1 MENSNF
7 KPFANE
13 LKSQLPQILQEVVRE
28 TSSDTEADLMLM
40 GAITTL
46 SAAIPNVY
54 GIYDEN
60 VVYPNLYLFVS
71 AKASAGKGRLATCK
85 NLIMP
90 IHNELRNNPLT
101 NGQSLLIP
109 ANCSATAMYQQLSL
123 NDGKGLIFESEADS
137 LNNALRSSYG
147 NFSDGLRK
155 AFHHETISYLRRK
168 ENEWV
173 EINNPHISI
182 VLSGTPNQCKRL
194 IPNAENGL
202 FSRFAI
208 MNLDS
213 NNTWKNVFD
222 KQKKRKNAHF
232 DALALKVHELHK
244 RLRCQ
249 EHEIEFD
256 LTDKQKEK
264 FNAHFN
270 SLQNSLIDDDNFSA
284 TIRRMGI
291 ITFRIAMILSAL
303 RIKSKRS
310 NINKI
315 ICSDIDFES
324 ALKISKSLLE
334 HANFLYKTLPEGKK
348 AIQNKT
354 KKAQQMANL
363 LEMMPETFSRKEM
376 FAISQPINISLRTI
390 DNYLTDY
397 LKDNKIECIGHGI
410 YRKIE
415 STPKC
420 A

>member
-1 MENSNF
+1 
-7 KPFANE
+7 
-13 LKSQLPQILQEVVRE
+13 
-28 TSSDTEADLMLM
+28 
-40 GAITTL
+40 
-46 SAAIPNVY
+46 
-54 GIYDEN
+54 
-60 VVYPNLYLFVS
+60 
-71 AKASAGKGRLATCK
+71 
-85 NLIMP
+85 MP

-334 HANFLYKTLPEGKK
+334 HANFLYKTLPEGEK
-348 AIQNKT
+348 AIPNKT
-354 KKAQQMANL
+354 KKVQQMANL
-363 LEMMPETFSRKEM
+363 LEMMPKTFSRKEM
-376 FAISQPINISLRTI
+376 FAISQSIKISLRTI

-397 LKDNKIECIGHGI
+397 LNDNKIECIGHGI

>member
-1 MENSNF
+1 METLNIKS
-7 KPFANE
+7 FANE
-13 LKSQLPQILQEVVRE
+13 LKSQLPPILREVVLK
-28 TSSDTEADLMLM
+28 TSSDAEADLMLM

-46 SAAIPNVY
+46 SAAMPNLY

-71 AKASAGKGRLATCK
+71 ARASTGKGRLASCK

-90 IHNELRNNPLT
+90 IHNELRNNPISE
-101 NGQSLLIP
+101 GQSLLIP
-109 ANCSATAMYQQLSL
+109 ANCSATAMYQQLAI
-123 NDGKGLIFESEADS
+123 NDGKGLIFETEADS
-137 LNNALRSSYG
+137 MNNALRSSYG

-173 EINNPHISI
+173 EINNPHLSI

-208 MNLDS
+208 MHLDTDNS
-213 NNTWKNVFD
+213 WKNVFD
-222 KQKKRKNAHF
+222 KQKKTKTAHF
-232 DALALKVHELHK
+232 DALALKVHELYK

-249 EHEIEFD
+249 EHEIVFD
-256 LTDKQKEK
+256 LTDKQKNE

-270 SLQNSLIDDDNFSA
+270 SLQNSLIDDDIFTAS
-284 TIRRMGI
+284 IRRMGI
-291 ITFRIAMILSAL
+291 ITFRIAMILTAL

-315 ICSDIDFES
+315 VCSDIDFES
-324 ALKISKSLLE
+324 ALKISNSLLK
-334 HANFLYKTLPEGKK
+334 HADFFYKTLPEGEK
-348 AIQNKT
+348 ATQIRT
-354 KKAQQMANL
+354 KKAQLKANL

-376 FAISQPINISLRTI
+376 FTMSQSMNLSLRTI
-390 DNYLTDY
+390 DNYLTEY
-397 LKDNKIECIGHGI
+397 LNNNKIEYVSHGT

-415 STPKC
+415 TSPKC